1 MNLSKHLKN
10 YKERKIL
17 LFLITLLVF
26 ISLIFQIVMYIN
38 FFDRIQ
44 IEKNWINA
52 GHVLVLNWKKSS
64 PTYQLTELFL
74 FLNTLFVFS
83 AVVILV
89 ILFVMQYKLYKNIG
103 NADEHFK
110 SLYFLIAVLFVSSF
124 AIISLQP
131 ESVKQINVITINE
144 ELREIDVQLK
154 YDLSYKLIWSS
165 MIMSFITL
173 VFTISAKKKFGF
185 VTKDKLL
192 VTSEENNNGRI
203 KMFVGKKTRSV
214 SVSKTNKINDLKNK
228 IQNILD
234 GN

>member
-1 MNLSKHLKN
+1 MKFLEHFKN

-38 FFDRIQ
+38 FFDRIE

-52 GHVLVLNWKKSS
+52 GHVLVLNWKKAS

-83 AVVILV
+83 AVIILI
-89 ILFVMQYKLYKNIG
+89 ILFIMQYKLYKNIG
-103 NADEHFK
+103 NADEYFK
-110 SLYFLIAVLFVSSF
+110 SLYFLVTVLFVSAF

-131 ESVKQINVITINE
+131 ESVNQINVITINN
-144 ELREIDVQLK
+144 ELREVNNTLS

-165 MIMSFITL
+165 MFMSFIAL

-185 VTKDKLL
+185 VTKDKILMP
-192 VTSEENNNGRI
+192 SINGKDNRL
-203 KMFVGKKTRSV
+203 KMFLGKKTTTLPMSRSD
-214 SVSKTNKINDLKNK
+214 KITDLKNK
-228 IQNILD
+228 IQDVLD
-234 GN
+234 NK